1 MTVKLH
7 VIVYKGFP
15 KVSNKPKELALTF
28 TMNLVSIFFSLD
40 NGEQMER
47 KFFNVVLNGQRFFRN
62 FFLRYLTLNELFG
75 INHKHL

>member
-1 MTVKLH
+1 
-7 VIVYKGFP
+7 
-15 KVSNKPKELALTF
+15 
-28 TMNLVSIFFSLD
+28 
-40 NGEQMER
+40 MER